1 MSVFVGD
8 WAERGNPQR
17 ILSLGWH
24 LPVRKS
30 LEGRGALKFVRET
43 DGAGGY
49 RSDEIRDLEG
59 ALRHTRQ
66 IDALN
71 AGRKWALK
79 RFAEKLDG
87 VLAEGIS
94 LVVVPSHD
102 PFLDDPPMRQLA
114 RLLCADEKRIDAT
127 GCLARTRKIQRIVW
141 GGPSYL
147 SLHRDT
153 IEVRDAE
160 RLAGRAILLLDDI
173 TRSGASLRACR
184 ELLLDAGAGEIQCLA
199 LGRVR

>member
-1 MSVFVGD
+1 MSVFVGE

-43 DGAGGY
+43 GEGGY
-49 RSDEIRDLEG
+49 RSGEIRDLEG
-59 ALRHTRQ
+59 ALRHTRE

-71 AGRKWALK
+71 AGRKWALRK
-79 RFAEKLDG
+79 FHQKLDA
-87 VLAEGIS
+87 VLAEEMVI
-94 LVVVPSHD
+94 VVVPSHD
-102 PFLDDPPMRQLA
+102 PFLDQPPTRQLA
-114 RLLCADEKRIDAT
+114 QLLCEGKKRADAT
-127 GCLARTRKIQRIVW
+127 GCLVRVEKIQRIVF
-141 GGPSYL
+141 GGPSYE

-153 IEVRDAE
+153 IHVRHPE
-160 RLAGRAILLLDDI
+160 LLLGKMVLLLDDV

-184 ELLLDAGAGEIQCLA
+184 NLLREAGAVEVQCLA